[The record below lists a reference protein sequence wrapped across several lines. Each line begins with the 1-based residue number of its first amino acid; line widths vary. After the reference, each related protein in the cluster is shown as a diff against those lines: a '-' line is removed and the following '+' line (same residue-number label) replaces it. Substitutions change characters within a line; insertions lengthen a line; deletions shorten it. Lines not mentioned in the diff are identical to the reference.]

1 MGQIGAADIRWK
13 KKKWLI
19 KFDGNGSKLWE
30 TTFAGAGRAEGY
42 CIQPIT
48 EGGYIVTGLTASLS
62 GNLNEDLLLIKYDE
76 RGNKLWDK
84 SYGGSDRDWG
94 ESIQRTED
102 GGFIIAGVTYS
113 SGGGGGDIWLFRTDR
128 NGTVLWDRT
137 YGDAARAEGR
147 SVQLTD
153 DGGYIIAGLTES
165 SEAGYEDLWLIK
177 TDETGGIAKEE
188 EN

>member
-1 MGQIGAADIRWK
+1 
-13 KKKWLI
+13 
-19 KFDGNGSKLWE
+19 
-30 TTFAGAGRAEGY
+30 
-42 CIQPIT
+42 
-48 EGGYIVTGLTASLS
+48 ASLS

-94 ESIQRTED
+94 ESIQQTED
-102 GGFIIAGVTYS
+102 GGFIIAGVTNS
-113 SGGGGGDIWLFRTDR
+113 SGGEGGDVWLVRTDR
-128 NGTVLWDRT
+128 NGTMLWERS

-165 SEAGYEDLWLIK
+165 SGAGQEGYEDLWLIK
-177 TDETGGIAKEE
+177 TDEKGGIAEG
-188 EN
+188 ENN